1 METSLIATLGLLALG
16 VIGGLV
22 FKVLQGKGRRV
33 NTRELIDLRKLRA
46 TNNGLPI
53 NEYGKKATLVQ
64 FSTEYCGQC
73 PGVRRTLSQLEYRL
87 GGMSFAEVDI
97 TERLDL
103 AAHFN
108 ISQTPTVFLLDE
120 RGRLI
125 YRIGGVPKMNQ
136 LMQELEKLGVK

>member
-16 VIGGLV
+16 VLVGVV

-33 NTRELIDLRKLRA
+33 SSREIIDLGKLKA
-46 TNNGLPI
+46 KNNALPI
-53 NEYGKKATLVQ
+53 TDYGKKATLVQ

-87 GGMSFAEVDI
+87 GGLRFAEVDI
-97 TERLDL
+97 TERLDV

-120 RGRLI
+120 KGHLI
-125 YRIGGVPKMNQ
+125 YRMGGVPKMHQ
-136 LMQELEKLGVK
+136 LMEELEKLGVK